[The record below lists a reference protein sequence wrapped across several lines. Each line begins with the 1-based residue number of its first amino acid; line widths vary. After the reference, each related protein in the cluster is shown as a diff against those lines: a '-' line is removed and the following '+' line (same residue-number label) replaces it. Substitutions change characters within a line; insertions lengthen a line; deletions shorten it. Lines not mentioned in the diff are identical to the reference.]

1 MRQQHHVSGALNMRN
16 LFATTFF
23 VAVTLAGSVASAQ
36 TVTLNLS
43 SPQHGQG
50 LSPGATV
57 NWTITADVSIG
68 DNSGLALV
76 STDLEQDAANPEK
89 IDLPPGSAGSI
100 DATMAQFS
108 RPLGLSNPGEGMATT
123 GYIGVQ
129 RGVTGEKNLRQIG
142 GGQNTFGV
150 AGQSIGLDANVAG
163 GVGQSGAQTILSGS
177 FSAPTASG
185 SYLFRLANASANVLT
200 SVSTPSSFSPV
211 ASATVDAVT
220 NGSFSFSIVPAPSAP
235 GDMNCDELVNGNDVA
250 PFVLAVVDA
259 ASYSVTYPSC
269 NLLNGD
275 FFDDEMVTV
284 QDING
289 FVNELLGN

>member
-1 MRQQHHVSGALNMRN
+1 MRN
-16 LFATTFF
+16 LAAIC
-23 VAVTLAGSVASAQ
+23 VSVVVTLAGSVASGQ

-43 SPQHGQG
+43 SAQNGQG

-57 NWTITADVSIG
+57 NWTITANVSIG
-68 DNSGLALV
+68 DNAGLALV

-89 IDLPPGSAGSI
+89 IDLPPGNAGSI

-129 RGVTGEKNLRQIG
+129 RGVTGQKNLRQIG

-150 AGQSIGLDANVAG
+150 AGQTIGLDANVAG
-163 GVGQSGAQTILSGS
+163 GVGQGGSQTILSGS
-177 FSAPTASG
+177 FSAPTVPG
-185 SYLFRLANASANVLT
+185 SYTIRLANASANVLT
-200 SVSTPSSFSPV
+200 AVNSPPNFSPV
-211 ASATVDAVT
+211 ASATVDATT
-220 NGSFSFSIVPAPSAP
+220 NGSFSFSIVPAPSTP

-259 ASYSVTYPSC
+259 ASYSVAYPTC

-275 FFDDEMVTV
+275 FFDDDMVTV